1 MISSKPI
8 DKFEVYFS
16 SNLPGLSRLLCWYSR
31 HAWQTWFPWVPGR
44 DGRDGREG
52 AKGDQGIPGKTGPQ
66 GPPGPSGNPGVN
78 GNDGAKGERGAQG
91 PPGQKGQ
98 RGESGLSGTPG
109 NPGLMAFK
117 NWKEC
122 VWKNINSEKDQGL
135 IKVNISRYFIRV
147 FRNRNL
153 SFMLVSSV
161 SHHVFITLVKYRS
174 RSIDLR
180 GRFGRYKSSYC

>member
-1 MISSKPI
+1 MKSSTKPI
-8 DKFEVYFS
+8 YYLCTESALLLTYQAPPVCHAGI
-16 SNLPGLSRLLCWYSR
+16 PGM
-31 HAWQTWFPWVPGR
+31 HGKPGFPGIPGR

-78 GNDGAKGERGAQG
+78 GKDGAKGERGAQG
-91 PPGQKGQ
+91 PPGQKGE

-122 VWKNINSEKDQGL
+122 VWKNINDDKDQGL
-135 IKVNISRYFIRV
+135 IKVNTFFFTRSLYQRLIKVKQKFFIC
-147 FRNRNL
+147 F
-153 SFMLVSSV
+153 
-161 SHHVFITLVKYRS
+161 HKEGKIITT
-174 RSIDLR
+174 D
-180 GRFGRYKSSYC
+180 

>member
-1 MISSKPI
+1 MKSSAKPI
-8 DKFEVYFS
+8 YYLCTESALLLTYQAPPVCHAGI
-16 SNLPGLSRLLCWYSR
+16 PGMHGKPGS
-31 HAWQTWFPWVPGR
+31 PGIPGR

-91 PPGQKGQ
+91 PPGQKGE

-122 VWKNINSEKDQGL
+122 VWKNINDDKDQGL
-135 IKVNISRYFIRV
+135 IKVNTFFFTSSLYQGLITVKEKLFIC
-147 FRNRNL
+147 FL
-153 SFMLVSSV
+153 KEGKI
-161 SHHVFITLVKYRS
+161 ITTT
-174 RSIDLR
+174 
-180 GRFGRYKSSYC
+180 

>member
-8 DKFEVYFS
+8 DKLVAYFS
-16 SNLPGLSRLLCWYSR
+16 SNL
-31 HAWQTWFPWVPGR
+31 PGR

-66 GPPGPSGNPGVN
+66 GPPGPSGKTGAN

-91 PPGQKGQ
+91 PPGQKGE

-122 VWKNINSEKDQGL
+122 VWKNINDDKDQGL
-135 IKVNISRYFIRV
+135 IKVNTFLGIFRIIRRYVNRHKIILHVLTLELLRV
-147 FRNRNL
+147 NN
-153 SFMLVSSV
+153 V
-161 SHHVFITLVKYRS
+161 
-174 RSIDLR
+174 
-180 GRFGRYKSSYC
+180 

>member
-1 MISSKPI
+1 MYFILLANYQAQSVYYAGIPGMHGKPG
-8 DKFEVYFS
+8 S
-16 SNLPGLSRLLCWYSR
+16 PGI
-31 HAWQTWFPWVPGR
+31 PGR

-78 GNDGAKGERGAQG
+78 GKDGAKGERGAQG
-91 PPGQKGQ
+91 PPGQKGE

-122 VWKNINSEKDQGL
+122 VWSNINDGKDNGL
-135 IKVNISRYFIRV
+135 IKVLKFFCFFFPCEENLPHILTTLTLYFCLTHCKRFENQLIMSRTNFP
-147 FRNRNL
+147 L
-153 SFMLVSSV
+153 
-161 SHHVFITLVKYRS
+161 K
-174 RSIDLR
+174 
-180 GRFGRYKSSYC
+180 